1 MKEKVLQFRQKTTEY
16 WRNRSGVQKI
26 LLIGSFVL
34 LILIIILAVFF
45 TSRTNY
51 APLYSELTQE
61 ETGQITQNLD
71 SRGVTYELANNGSTI
86 RVPQEQVDSLKVD
99 LAAEGLPDSGSI
111 DYSFIEDQMG
121 FGMTDN
127 EFNTMERAAIQ
138 TELGRLMENIDGV
151 EAADVMLNMPEESTW
166 VSEQG
171 GNASASVVVDTG
183 GSANLEQSQ
192 VRALYHLVAKS
203 VPDLTVDNIVI
214 MNQMFEQFTYENAES
229 GSTMSAYEEQR
240 SIQEDIEKDIQ
251 SRLQQMLGRMMG
263 LNKVAVS
270 VTTDLDFTQETREE
284 ALVEPVD
291 EENMEGIAVSAERI
305 EEAYEGQPP
314 EDGGTAGAGEGD
326 VANYPA
332 GAGTGQGDYQRD
344 EERINYEVNRIH
356 REITESPY
364 KIRDLG
370 IQVMVEPP
378 EPNNPDSLDPQTITE
393 IEEML
398 TTMVS
403 TSINQ
408 EYQDNMEAGAIED
421 NIYVAS
427 QPFNGQQ
434 EMPEE
439 TSTSSI
445 PMWAYIAG
453 GALLFTVLALIIILI
468 RRRNHGEEEWTEE
481 EMTAAEPVPD
491 IPDEDNSEEA
501 QRRKQLENLAQE
513 NPEEFS
519 KLLRTWLSDE

>member
-1 MKEKVLQFRQKTTEY
+1 MKEKLLQFRQKTTEY
-16 WRNRSGVQKI
+16 WRSRSGVQKI
-26 LLIGSFVL
+26 LLIGSIVL
-34 LILIIILAVFF
+34 LILIIFLAVFF
-45 TSRTNY
+45 TTRTNF

-61 ETGQITQNLD
+61 ETGQITENLD
-71 SRGVTYELANNGSTI
+71 SRGIAYELSNNGSTI

-138 TELGRLMENIDGV
+138 TELGALMENIDGV
-151 EAADVMLNMPEESTW
+151 EAADVMINMPKESTW
-166 VSEQG
+166 VAEEG

-183 GSANLEQSQ
+183 GTTDLEQSQ
-192 VRALYHLVAKS
+192 VRALHHLVSKS
-203 VPDLTVDNIVI
+203 VPELTVDNIVI
-214 MNQMFEQFTYENAES
+214 MNQMFEQFTYEDSGS

-314 EDGGTAGAGEGD
+314 EDGGVAGAGEGD

-332 GAGTGQGDYQRD
+332 GAANGQGDYERD

-378 EPNNPDSLDPQTITE
+378 EPDNPDSLDPQTITD

-398 TTMVS
+398 TTMVN
-403 TSINQ
+403 TSINA
-408 EYQDNMEAGAIED
+408 EYQEDMEAGAVED

-434 EMPEE
+434 EVQEE
-439 TSTSSI
+439 AGTSI
-445 PMWAYIAG
+445 PMWVYIAG
-453 GALLFTVLALIIILI
+453 GVLLFTVLALFIMLI
-468 RRRNHGEEEWTEE
+468 RRRNRGEEWTEE
-481 EMTAAEPVPD
+481 EMTTAEP
-491 IPDEDNSEEA
+491 IPDLPEEDNSEEA